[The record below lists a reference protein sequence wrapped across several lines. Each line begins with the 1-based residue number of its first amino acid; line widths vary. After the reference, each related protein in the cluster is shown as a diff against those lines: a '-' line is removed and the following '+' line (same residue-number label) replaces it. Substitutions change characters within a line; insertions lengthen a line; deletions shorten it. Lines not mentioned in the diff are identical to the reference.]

1 MKNII
6 YILIILLI
14 SNSYSTK
21 VDNQIKM
28 TGNGFAGF
36 IVIFFTFFWIYFM
49 VTLTRGIFISTQ
61 WVKEPL
67 FIGKCDG

>member
-1 MKNII
+1 MKNN
-6 YILIILLI
+6 ILIIIFLI
-14 SNSYSTK
+14 CNTITSTQ
-21 VDNQIKM
+21 VDKNIKM

-49 VTLTRGIFISTQ
+49 ISLTRGIFISTQ